1 MIPVQRDFHKCPP
14 IDSRLNPSAS
24 EFFPSLTEP
33 KNDQLTEGVLGNPVS
48 QTTSSISDEHE
59 VGKVPT
65 RCPPLQSLLN
75 PNAVKYF
82 PTFRDCDGNQ
92 FPMARQ
98 NDVCHL
104 SQENDVIRPESNTW
118 HEQQDLVSTADNI
131 LNSSAI
137 NIMPTVDDTT
147 IFPIQ
152 ELQTLEGYGSDKFYN
167 GHFMALNDA
176 PYFNTTHMVY
186 NPGTHLAAYFPEH
199 FTEPTVPA
207 SIQVHPTASL
217 LSNNYYNETPQYF
230 TEVQSQPN
238 PQLLLPGTG
247 VQMHPHNPYTNPGYP
262 LISRVPMHPAHSIA
276 TSCMPFPGS
285 EYAPPVLLQNPV
297 VPVVPFTVSVPAQ
310 PL

>member
-24 EFFPSLTEP
+24 EFFPSLAEP
-33 KNDQLTEGVLGNPVS
+33 KNDQITEGVLGNPVS

-104 SQENDVIRPESNTW
+104 SQENVIRPESNTW

-152 ELQTLEGYGSDKFYN
+152 ELQTLEGYR
-167 GHFMALNDA
+167 L
-176 PYFNTTHMVY
+176 
-186 NPGTHLAAYFPEH
+186 
-199 FTEPTVPA
+199 
-207 SIQVHPTASL
+207 
-217 LSNNYYNETPQYF
+217 
-230 TEVQSQPN
+230 
-238 PQLLLPGTG
+238 
-247 VQMHPHNPYTNPGYP
+247 
-262 LISRVPMHPAHSIA
+262 R
-276 TSCMPFPGS
+276 
-285 EYAPPVLLQNPV
+285 
-297 VPVVPFTVSVPAQ
+297 
-310 PL
+310 